1 MSTNR
6 FFILPSDLKG
16 DRVRLSPEQSHQV
29 HHVLRLR
36 PGDAIVVL
44 DGAGAEY
51 DVTLTTVGS
60 RETTGRVTNQR
71 QAAGEPTVEVTLFQ
85 SVLAR
90 EKFEWVLQKGAEV
103 GVARFVPVLTERS
116 LVRVRQIE
124 ESKRTRWRRIL
135 TEAAEQSHR
144 GRIPEIEEIVAW
156 KDAVSQLRGFDRS
169 LIAATSGTSRTIKE
183 SLEPGDKPLE
193 SIAVLIGPE
202 GGFTDDEVKQACEN
216 GALAISLG
224 PRILRTETAAVVVPA
239 LVLHELGNLQP
250 REGRGGPEDS
260 AGKMIR

>member
-1 MSTNR
+1 
-6 FFILPSDLKG
+6 
-16 DRVRLSPEQSHQV
+16 LSPEQSHQV

-60 RETTGRVTNQR
+60 RETTGRVTSSR
-71 QAAGEPTVEVTLFQ
+71 TAAGEPTVEVTLFQ

-90 EKFEWVLQKGAEV
+90 EKFEWVLQKGVEI

-156 KDAVSQLRGFDRS
+156 KDAVAQLRGFDRS

-183 SLEPGDKPLE
+183 SLTPGDKPLE

-239 LVLHELGNLQP
+239 LVLHELGDLQP
-250 REGRGGPEDS
+250 
-260 AGKMIR
+260 